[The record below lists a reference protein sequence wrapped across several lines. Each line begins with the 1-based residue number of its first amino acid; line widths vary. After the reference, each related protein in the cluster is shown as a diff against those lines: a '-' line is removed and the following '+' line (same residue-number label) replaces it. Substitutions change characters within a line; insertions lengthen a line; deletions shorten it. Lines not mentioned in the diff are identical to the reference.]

1 LVEQGTIPGTALALS
16 CGWRR
21 TMIRVSNVKD
31 IVKAVSEAMREAKRR
46 HKLLG
51 NPIVVWKDG
60 KVVWVPPEEIELD

>member
-1 LVEQGTIPGTALALS
+1 
-16 CGWRR
+16 
-21 TMIRVSNVKD
+21 MIRVSNVKD

-60 KVVWVPPEEIELD
+60 KVVWIPPEEIELDENMAE